1 MDTDGDGVFLFGEK
15 PPSENFQQLDVMLA
29 MQAYEGL
36 CAASVG
42 KAPYQARA
50 VQDSEKDKHEK
61 ASREAG
67 GDENN
72 QNAPALAWHDMAW

>member
-1 MDTDGDGVFLFGEK
+1 MDTDGGDVFLFGEK
-15 PPSENFQQLDVMLA
+15 PPSGNFQQLDVMLA

-42 KAPYQARA
+42 KAPCQARA
-50 VQDSEKDKHEK
+50 VQDSDKDKHEK

-67 GDENN
+67 RREQPKRTCPG
-72 QNAPALAWHDMAW
+72 MA